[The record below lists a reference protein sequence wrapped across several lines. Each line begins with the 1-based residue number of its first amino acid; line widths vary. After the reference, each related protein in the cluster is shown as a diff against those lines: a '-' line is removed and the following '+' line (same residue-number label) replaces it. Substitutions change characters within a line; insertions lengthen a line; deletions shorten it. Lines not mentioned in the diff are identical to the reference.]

1 MILDPD
7 ALYNALSRLP
17 VGAAVPPEIYIADY
31 ASGER
36 PVWTV
41 VEREPLED
49 VGHKLVLKDSGNGDL
64 FDQPTVVVLTF
75 PRKTLRTPPQLA
87 GMSGPPVV
95 AEHIKKARY
104 HGRAMDAGA
113 MRIQLARV
121 RRAIARLEEAIE
133 GEYLSGAPAADALHL
148 DDLREPALIDEGGD
162 VLWYVTQAMD
172 ALGLTLT
179 DAAERNVE
187 KLSARWPEGFSLE
200 GRADD

>member
-95 AEHIKKARY
+95 AGKLCDLLQQARY
-104 HGRAMDAGA
+104 LLKRSNPHGRDD
-113 MRIQLARV
+113 Q
-121 RRAIARLEEAIE
+121 
-133 GEYLSGAPAADALHL
+133 AADDAEDQHP
-148 DDLREPALIDEGGD
+148 DL
-162 VLWYVTQAMD
+162 W
-172 ALGLTLT
+172 
-179 DAAERNVE
+179 
-187 KLSARWPEGFSLE
+187 
-200 GRADD
+200 